1 MALLPTWCGRDIVVG
16 PQPLTLVPAQAEH
29 LVQSV
34 ALVQTR
40 HYKPATQHT
49 IKNSYSYL
57 IFKWEVKLC
66 CLKHITAVKMSVVV
80 NQSKDHE
87 LWIAGTVTVFLK
99 SDRNTAKTCYLGV
112 DRCLVS
118 SAGLFLYP
126 VVGGLKNISH
136 SSFGDRI
143 MCPKEELGML

>member
-1 MALLPTWCGRDIVVG
+1 MVGVLPTWCSRDIVVG
-16 PQPLTLVPAQAEH
+16 PHPLTLVAAQAEH

-34 ALVQTR
+34 TLVQTR
-40 HYKPATQHT
+40 HYKPATQDT
-49 IKNSYSYL
+49 IIYSYL
-57 IFKWEVKLC
+57 IFTKLC
-66 CLKHITAVKMSVVV
+66 CLKHRSAVKMFVVV

-118 SAGLFLYP
+118 SAGLLSYP
-126 VVGGLKNISH
+126 VIGGLKNISH
-136 SSFGDRI
+136 SSFGDWI